1 MNQKQ
6 IRQFESIKQIA
17 DKKQIDILS
26 NQYLNAHAE
35 LTFKCRVCC
44 HEWLTTANAIKK
56 TGCPKK
62 GEKNS
67 FFPSGAGH
75 INWDNILERFH
86 DSDFDVVEKIVF
98 NEDGQNRI
106 KVQCRKRFS
115 YGLGERHP
123 AVNLATIHVR
133 NQFRKNQKISCIY
146 CIAPF
151 TAVTTEDKQRL
162 INVLHNELALKGCD
176 LLEKDWKTINDSYAI
191 HNPNDPKHNL
201 IWAKGFLKDKRWKPD
216 HGSRISNNSGKRK
229 QQFTFVDL
237 KLECEKKGFHLL
249 IGEDEFNKIITYE
262 FRRAKTIELDLKSNL
277 SDKKVPIPATYRGLE
292 FERPLHWYFG
302 DNLPNDNLKCEKIC
316 RFVFEKM
323 LFPGYSFDKLKHPQM
338 KSPFS
343 NRLLELDGYND
354 KLKIAFEHDGDQ
366 HITDA
371 YKKQMD
377 LAKNKYCEQ
386 LGIVLIRIPQLFQR
400 VKIDTLI
407 TFIQDQLVANGKQ
420 IDIVS
425 PLLELNKM
433 IYEYIL
439 VEDNYILEKKL
450 DEFKGVMKE
459 LSDYRI
465 LRTKSSI
472 YGMSTDLRVTIMEK
486 QTQRQFT
493 FTFSNRLMFLE
504 QVNRHFKL
512 KSHQRVSGVPLMV
525 IKKSTGEL
533 FPSLSEA
540 AKSIGK
546 KQSYLSARL
555 RPDKNK
561 GKPRCENDTDFELY
575 TGGN

>member
-6 IRQFESIKQIA
+6 TTRFELIKQIT
-17 DKKQIDILS
+17 DRKQIEILS
-26 NQYLNAHAE
+26 SQYSNAHGK
-35 LTFKCRVCC
+35 LIFKCRICF
-44 HEWLTTANAIKK
+44 HEWQTTANAIIR
-56 TGCPKK
+56 TGCPRK

-67 FFPSGAGH
+67 FFPSGVEH
-75 INWDNILERFH
+75 INWDDILKRFN
-86 DSDFDVVEKIVF
+86 DSDFDIIEKVIF
-98 NEDGQNRI
+98 YEDGYNRI
-106 KVQCRKRFS
+106 KVQCRKRFT

-123 AVNLATIHVR
+123 AVNLNTIHVR
-133 NQFRKNQKISCIY
+133 NQFIKNQKISCIY
-146 CIAPF
+146 CNAPF
-151 TAVTTEDKQRL
+151 TALTTDDKQRL

-191 HNPNDPKHNL
+191 HNPNDPNHNL
-201 IWAKGFLKDKRWKPD
+201 IWAKSFLRDKRWKPD
-216 HGSRISNNSGKRK
+216 HGSRISNNNGKRK
-229 QQFTFVDL
+229 QQFTFTDL

-262 FRRAKTIELDLKSNL
+262 FRRAKTIELGLKSNL
-277 SDKKVPIPATYRGLE
+277 SDKKVPIPASYRGIE
-292 FERPLHWYFG
+292 FERPLHWFFG

-323 LFPGYSFDKLKHPQM
+323 LFPGYSFNKLKHPQM

-371 YKKQMD
+371 YKKHMD
-377 LAKNKYCEQ
+377 LVKNQYCEQ

-400 VKIDTLI
+400 VKIDKLI
-407 TFIQDQLVANGKQ
+407 TFIQDQFVAKGKQ
-420 IDIVS
+420 IKITS
-425 PLLELNKM
+425 PILEINEM
-433 IYEYIL
+433 IYKYIL
-439 VEDNYILEKKL
+439 VEDGYIIEQKL
-450 DEFKGVMKE
+450 SEFNGVMEE
-459 LSDYRI
+459 LSDFKI

-472 YGMSTDLRVTIMEK
+472 DGMSTDLRVTIMEK

-504 QVNRHFKL
+504 QVNGHFKL
-512 KSHQRVSGVPLMV
+512 KSYQRVSGVPLRV
-525 IKKSTGEL
+525 INKTTGEI

-546 KQSYLSARL
+546 SQSYLSARL
-555 RPDKNK
+555 RPDKNT

-575 TGGN
+575 IEFT